1 MADAITA
8 YLAGEAAGAIPNGSK
23 VIKQNSE
30 EGDAHPDEVKGVVVS
45 SLGAPQSMVDDGFD
59 PFFYFV
65 DWGDGLPVGI
75 MGSKVRED
83 RSGT

>member
-45 SLGAPQSMVDDGFD
+45 SLGRIDARLETQLAAFRKA
-59 PFFYFV
+59 
-65 DWGDGLPVGI
+65 LL
-75 MGSKVRED
+75 EA
-83 RSGT
+83 